1 MGRVI
6 KFLFLLA
13 VLAGIVW
20 IIWQKTLEEPVKVAV
35 RTVDRGPVEATVANT
50 RAGTVEACRRAHLSP
65 SLGGQI
71 ETLPHKE
78 GTRVSKG
85 TVLMSLWNEDLQAD
99 IVLAAEQLVASQA
112 DKLAVCQEAEEA
124 ARQTKRIEQLAK
136 SNNISDAAVDEAQA
150 KRSVSEARCK
160 AAEGQV
166 KVAKS
171 KLNAV
176 ETRLKKTYLL
186 APFEGVIAQ
195 INGEL
200 NEYVTPSPPGILTPP
215 VIDLIEPGCFK
226 MSAPIDEVDAS
237 RISVGMPAR
246 ITLDAWRDRE
256 FAGKVQRIGDYIVDV
271 EKQARTVEVELS
283 FESPEDLADLRVGY
297 SADVDIITDASAD
310 VVRIPSEAL
319 LDANHVLQFDPADQR
334 LHLQA
339 IEKGLG
345 NWVYTEVV
353 SGLAVGDQVVI
364 TLGAEGVEDGALAVT
379 LDQET
384 R

>member
-1 MGRVI
+1 MGRLI
-6 KFLFLLA
+6 KILLLLA
-13 VLAGIVW
+13 VLAGIAW
-20 IIWQKTLEEPVKVAV
+20 IIWKKTLEQPVTVV
-35 RTVDRGPVEATVANT
+35 VSEVDRGKVEATVANT

-71 ETLPHKE
+71 ETLPHRE
-78 GTRVSKG
+78 GTKVKKG

-112 DKLAVCQEAEEA
+112 EKLAVCQEAQEA
-124 ARQTKRIEQLAK
+124 ARQARRVAQLAR
-136 SNNISDAAVDEAQA
+136 SNNVSEAAADEAQA
-150 KRSVSEARCK
+150 KRSVSEARCE

-171 KLNAV
+171 RLNAV

-246 ITLDAWRDRE
+246 ITLDAWRDRN
-256 FAGKVQRIGDYIVDV
+256 FVGKVQRIGDYIVDV

-283 FESPEDLADLRVGY
+283 FETPEDLADLRVGY
-297 SADVDIITDASAD
+297 SADVDIITDTSVD

-319 LDANHVLQFDPADQR
+319 LDANHVLRFDPADQR
-334 LHLQA
+334 LHLQE

-353 SGLAVGDQVVI
+353 SGLAVGDQVVT

-379 LDQET
+379 TNQKT
-384 R
+384 K